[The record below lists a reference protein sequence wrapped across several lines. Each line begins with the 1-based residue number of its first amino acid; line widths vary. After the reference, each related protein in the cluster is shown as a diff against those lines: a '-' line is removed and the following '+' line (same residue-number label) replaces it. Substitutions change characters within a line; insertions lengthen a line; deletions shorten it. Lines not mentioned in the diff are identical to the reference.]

1 MYTILGYLWQYVTNP
16 KAIIALSLF
25 VALLSSY
32 RVLPRN
38 VFLALLIT
46 YILAVLCYVVYWLI
60 QRKKNEKKS
69 AELEDAIGKTAL
81 VDQGKQK
88 NKEELLLIQDQI
100 KDSIQLIKKSK
111 LGGGWGNSALY
122 ELPWYMVIGN
132 PAAGKSSAIYNS
144 GLNFPFE
151 DAHQKMIS
159 AGLSGTRNCDWFFST
174 EGVLL
179 DTAGRY
185 SVYEND
191 HSEWLGFL
199 SLLKKNRAKAPI
211 NGVILVVNIAELMGQ
226 SPESSLKL
234 AKNLRAR
241 IQDLTEKL
249 EVFAPVYLIFTKMDL
264 VAGFTEFFDYYEPEE
279 FDQVWGAT
287 LPYNPKSSQKAVEL
301 FEGHYNVL
309 YDGLKSVSTTH
320 LSRRHAQNTPPSV
333 MTFPLEFKTLKPI
346 LKTFIGALF
355 EENPYQFKPVFR
367 GFYFTS
373 ALQEG
378 IIESPMTEQLAQE
391 FQLEKINTD
400 AMFQHKNA
408 LNQGYFLKGLFSEII
423 LKDKNLVKQHINPA
437 NKRKRFLAFMASLIG
452 VSIVLGGWLWAYRN
466 NQQLIADVQAD
477 LNKVVQMESQS
488 QDLTTQLDALLILQQ
503 RLQQLDELDD
513 QYHIKFGL
521 GLYQGNV
528 LYEKLKREY
537 LNGVKQIIL
546 IPSQLELSKYLT
558 NIKQNSEKLKEN
570 QSQVLIQ
577 QASSQQKPYIAAS
590 ETNPQDAYNALKA
603 YLMLSNPQYRES
615 SHLTDQITRFWRA
628 TLNSV
633 ADDDIQKAE
642 QVLSYAMTLTHDQDF
657 PVLESN
663 SQIVDQTRQILLS
676 IVRGMPA
683 RDRVYNEIKMRA
695 AVRFPTLTVAKIV
708 GEKDKNILLGG
719 YAVPGMFTQQAWDEY
734 VKQAIDDAANKP
746 MDTKDW
752 VLNSK
757 QSDDLTFSGSPD
769 QIRKQLIQLYK
780 QEYIQE
786 WKQFLASVHYAKAT
800 EFAQQANIINIL
812 GEPQNTPIRTL
823 MNRVAQE
830 TNWDN
835 PVVQAELAAPQ
846 TGFIAWFKR
855 KILRQDREVDVQQA
869 MQQAQ
874 GPLSQQFQVFYQLV
888 RKRDDLQN
896 KSLLDEYLE
905 SLALVRSKFGE
916 LKNAGDIG
924 PNAMSLVKQTL
935 NEQTSVFNQ
944 TEKVVNEK
952 LTTGLNEADQK
963 MMQKLLINPVLQAF
977 NSLIVPTQNELNK
990 LWVTQAYQP
999 FTQTLAKK
1007 YPFNSSASVQATSGE
1022 IGQIFG
1028 EAGSISKYVK
1038 DTLDPFIIRRGYMLT
1053 SRTWKDLGISI
1064 NPQFAMNFQN
1074 YVAPAHGVATGEL
1087 SQASAPVAANQSN
1100 FQFYPFE
1107 NAQFLSYTIDI
1118 DGQRLTYENGVQ
1130 QWVNFLWP
1138 NPQAIPGVRITAV
1151 DLEGNTHTIFEAP
1164 GEYGINRLI
1173 DSAERKPQENGIL
1186 EMKWVSKQDPNL
1198 FVKLNFRL
1206 ISGNT
1211 GSAVGAG
1218 RGYAGLQVVE
1228 QVTSNANVRIV
1239 SAELMKKQA
1248 NASEGVSK

>member
-16 KAIIALSLF
+16 KVVIALSLL
-25 VALLSSY
+25 VALISSY
-32 RVLPRN
+32 SVLPRQY
-38 VFLALLIT
+38 FLGLMVA
-46 YILAVLCYVVYWLI
+46 YILGVVLYGVYWLI

-69 AELEDAIGKTAL
+69 EELEEAIGKTAL
-81 VDQGKQK
+81 IDQGKQK

-100 KDSIQLIKKSK
+100 KNSIQLIKKSK
-111 LGGGWGNSALY
+111 LGSGWGSSALY

-151 DAHQKMIS
+151 DAHQKVIS

-199 SLLKKNRAKAPI
+199 DLLKKNRAKAPI
-211 NGVILVVNIAELMGQ
+211 NGVILVVNIAELIGQ

-264 VAGFTEFFDYYEPEE
+264 VAGFTEFFDYSEREE

-287 LPYNPKSSQKAVEL
+287 LPYNPESSQKAVEL
-301 FEGHYNVL
+301 FEAHYNIL

-320 LSRRHAQNTPPSV
+320 LSRRHAQNVSPSV

-355 EENPYQFKPVFR
+355 EENPYQFKPIFR

-391 FQLEKINTD
+391 FQLRKTNTNEIT
-400 AMFQHKNA
+400 QGSNV
-408 LNQGYFLKGLFSEII
+408 LNKGYFLKSLFSEII
-423 LKDKNLVKQHINPA
+423 LKDKKLVKQHINPA

-466 NQQLIADVQAD
+466 NQQLITDVQAD
-477 LNKVVQMESQS
+477 LNKVVQMGSQS
-488 QDLTTQLDALLILQQ
+488 QDLATQLDSLLILQQ

-513 QYHIKFGL
+513 QHAIKFGL
-521 GLYQGNV
+521 GLYQGDT
-528 LYEKLKREY
+528 LYEKLKLEY
-537 LNGVKQIIL
+537 LNGVKQIVL
-546 IPSQLELSKYLT
+546 IPAQLELAKYLT
-558 NIKQNSEKLKEN
+558 AVKQNSEKLKEN
-570 QSQVLIQ
+570 QVLAITQ
-577 QASSQQKPYIAAS
+577 QAVSNQKSSSAAS
-590 ETNPQDAYNALKA
+590 DTNPQDAYNALKA
-603 YLMLSNPQYRES
+603 YLMLSNPQYREP
-615 SHLTDQITRFWRA
+615 SHLIDQIARFWRS
-628 TLNSV
+628 TINTVDSEN
-633 ADDDIQKAE
+633 IEKAE
-642 QVLSYAMTLTHDQDF
+642 QVLTYAISLINDKDF
-657 PVLESN
+657 PVLASN
-663 SQIVDQTRQILLS
+663 SQIVDQTREVLLVT
-676 IVRGMPA
+676 VRGMPA

-695 AVRFPTLTVAKIV
+695 AVRFPTLTVSKIV
-708 GEKDKNILLGG
+708 GDKDKNILLGG
-719 YAVPGMFTQQAWDEY
+719 YAVPGMFTQQAWNEY
-734 VKQAIDDAANKP
+734 VEQAIDDAANKP

-780 QEYIQE
+780 QEYIKE
-786 WKQFLASVHYAKAT
+786 WKQFLNSVHYAKGS
-800 EFAQQANIINIL
+800 EFTQQAKFIDTL
-812 GEPQNTPIRTL
+812 GEPQNSPIRTL

-855 KILRQDREVDVQQA
+855 KVLRQGQENKVQQA
-869 MQQAQ
+869 MKQAQ
-874 GPLSQQFQVFYQLV
+874 GPLSQEFQVFYQLV

-905 SLALVRSKFGE
+905 NLSLVRSKFGE

-924 PNAMSLVKQTL
+924 PNAMVLVKQTL

-963 MMQKLLINPVLQAF
+963 IMQKLLISPILQSF
-977 NSLIVPTQNELNK
+977 NSLIKPTQDELNK
-990 LWVTQAYQP
+990 LWATQAYQP
-999 FTQTLAKK
+999 FTQVLAKK

-1022 IGQIFG
+1022 IEQIFG
-1028 EAGSISKYVK
+1028 ETGSISKYVK

-1053 SRTWKDLGISI
+1053 SKTWKDVGISI
-1064 NPQFAMNFQN
+1064 NPEFTMNFQN
-1074 YVAPAHGVATGEL
+1074 YVAPANGVATGEL
-1087 SQASAPVAANQSN
+1087 NKASAVTNQSN
-1100 FQFYPFE
+1100 FQFYPLE
-1107 NAQFLSYTIDI
+1107 NSQLMSYTIDI
-1118 DGQRLTYENGVQ
+1118 DGQRLIYENGVQ

-1138 NPQAIPGVRITAV
+1138 NPQAIPGVRISAV
-1151 DLEGNTHTIFEAP
+1151 DLQGGTHTIFESP

-1173 DSAERKPQENGIL
+1173 DSAERKPLANGIL
-1186 EMKWVSKQDPNL
+1186 EMKWASQQNPSL

-1211 GSAVGAG
+1211 SSAVGAG
-1218 RGYAGLQVVE
+1218 RGYAGLKVVE
-1228 QVTSNANVRIV
+1228 KVTSNANVRIV
-1239 SAELMKKQA
+1239 SAEVMKKQPSV
-1248 NASEGVSK
+1248 SEGAAR